1 MDQSVVSLVVFVA
14 SLLATFFVAAVGRR
28 TAKRRREDDLAGRSL
43 NRWLVGLS
51 AGATANSG
59 FVVTGAVGLGY
70 SFGMQWIMMPVA
82 WFLGDLVFWYW
93 FPERINAFGHK
104 TGAVTLSEILRHGLE
119 GPWATAVSLMA
130 TTVIVAGLAGY
141 TAAQWLAGQK
151 FLAGAF
157 GLHAHTALA
166 MFALLIISYSSI
178 GGFRGS
184 VYADAFQAAIRLAA
198 TTLVLGAS
206 IWIAVGE
213 GGAFQARIDAAGND
227 FFNPFPGATLAT
239 GIGFVVGWAAAAMGF
254 GLGQPHI
261 VSRYLASS
269 SPSETRA
276 ARWIYLGFVQF
287 TWLSMTVFGM
297 ILRGIMP
304 DLDDPEAGLS
314 VFVQTFLFA
323 AVSGVIVADVFGVI
337 ASTAN
342 SLLISMAQSLRH
354 DVLDRLLPQ
363 AKTKLSL
370 GIITL
375 LAGLSTMVLSAVMGG
390 SVVSLALSSV
400 SMVGAG
406 LAVPVM
412 IKVSGWKHTGASLT
426 GSMVVGIASAAIWVQ
441 VGFPR
446 YLNEAAIGMLFSFGA
461 NWLLLMVL
469 PAFTTSPDANQT
481 AARDQFEDA

>member
-28 TAKRRREDDLAGRSL
+28 TANRRNEDDLAGRSL

-104 TGAVTLSEILRHGLE
+104 TGAVTLSEILSHGLE
-119 GPWATAVSLMA
+119 GRWATAVSLM
-130 TTVIVAGLAGY
+130 TTIVIVAGLAGY

-157 GLHAHTALA
+157 GLPAHVALA

-184 VYADAFQAAIRLAA
+184 VYADAFQAVIRLAA
-198 TTLVLGAS
+198 TTLVLGTS

-213 GGAFQARIDAAGND
+213 GGAFQARIDATGND

-287 TWLSMTVFGM
+287 TWISMTVFGM

-363 AKTKLSL
+363 AKTKVSL

-375 LAGLSTMVLSAVMGG
+375 LAGSSTMVLSAVMGG

-412 IKVSGWKHTGASLT
+412 IKISGWKHTGASLT

-441 VGFPR
+441 VGFPT

-461 NWLLLMVL
+461 NWLLLMAL
-469 PAFTTSPDANQT
+469 PTFTTSPDANQT